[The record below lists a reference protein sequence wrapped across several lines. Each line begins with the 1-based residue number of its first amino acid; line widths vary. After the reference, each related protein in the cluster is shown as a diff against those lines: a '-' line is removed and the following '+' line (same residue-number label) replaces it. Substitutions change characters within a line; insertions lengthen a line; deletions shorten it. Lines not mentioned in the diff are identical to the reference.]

1 MLELKNK
8 VAVVTGASRGIGQG
22 IALKL
27 AKQGANIVVGD
38 IINGEET
45 VRLIKRL
52 KRKAIYVKVDTSDET
67 SVDNL
72 INEAIKK
79 FKRLDILVN
88 NAGIYKAG
96 NSEEFMEED
105 WDRILDINLKGYFLC
120 CQKAFPY
127 LKKSKG
133 SIVNIS
139 SIAGLMGFN
148 QSVAYCA
155 SKAGIILLTK
165 TLAGDWGRYG
175 IRVNAICPG
184 LIKTAMTRDVL
195 NNKKMKNSILDKLA
209 VKRVGNPEDI
219 ANGVVFLASKE
230 AGYVTGHALVIDGGW
245 ISML

>member
-8 VAVVTGASRGIGQG
+8 VAVVTGAARGIGQG

-27 AKQGANIVVGD
+27 ARQGADIVVGD

-45 VRLIKRL
+45 VKLIKRL
-52 KRKAIYVKVDTSDET
+52 KRKAIYVKVDTSDEI

-79 FKRLDILVN
+79 FRRLDILVN

-96 NSEEFMEED
+96 NNEDFKEED
-105 WDRILDINLKGYFLC
+105 WDKTLDINLKGYFLC
-120 CQKAFPY
+120 CKKAFSY

-133 SIVNIS
+133 CIINIS

-148 QSVAYCA
+148 QSAAYCA

-165 TLAGDWGRYG
+165 TLAGDWGEYG
-175 IRVNAICPG
+175 IRVNAVCPG
-184 LIKTAMTRDVL
+184 LIRTAMTRDVL
-195 NNKKMKNSILDKLA
+195 NNKKMKNSILSKLA
-209 VKRVGNPEDI
+209 VKKVGNPEDI

-230 AGYVTGHALVIDGGW
+230 ASYVTGHALVIDGGW
-245 ISML
+245 TSNL